1 MLFAEV
7 TLTDW
12 LGAAAIILGALV
24 LIWII
29 RRTLRELANK
39 SVMQHNV
46 AELSMQISVVI
57 VVILAALYSMSLLDV
72 EIGPLLGALGIS
84 GVILGISLQ
93 PVLGN
98 FIGSVLLHGSQP
110 VRIGDQIHSS
120 GVDGTVIDITN
131 REVEILTFDGVAVH
145 LPNLK
150 VLEQPLT
157 NYTHDDDRRTNHDEP
172 SRPRPNYFHDD
183 DPRTNHDRSN
193 SSRHL
198 NHHDSAR
205 GDHRS
210 NDNSE
215 TNAYGKTDHN
225 HRTSND
231 HYCGTSNDHNHHSCA
246 LSESGARPTNHA
258 VLHGLQRGRV
268 SCYRRQRVGGV
279 DG

>member
-12 LGAAAIILGALV
+12 LGAAAIILGALI

-157 NYTHDDDRRTNHDEP
+157 NYTHDDDRRTVLPFQVGYDC
-172 SRPRPNYFHDD
+172 DL
-183 DPRTNHDRSN
+183 RTAQQVVARALRDVAGVNEIPGPEV
-193 SSRHL
+193 L
-198 NHHDSAR
+198 VTGFADSGMQLEAR
-205 GDHRS
+205 FWHA
-210 NDNSE
+210 SE
-215 TNAYGKTDHN
+215 ELVA
-225 HRTSND
+225 RW
-231 HYCGTSNDHNHHSCA
+231 A
-246 LSESGARPTNHA
+246 VSEAAIAIRES
-258 VLHGLQRGRV
+258 LQQANITIPFP
-268 SCYRRQRVGGV
+268 QRVV
-279 DG
+279 HTERAKADDVSDRPSDT